1 MDFPAHG
8 GIHVWETG
16 TSWRSSMMEKA
27 LKEVLG
33 FSLREMSSQEACPAR
48 KEGRSGCFIK
58 RSNNDFSLP

>member
-1 MDFPAHG
+1 
-8 GIHVWETG
+8 
-16 TSWRSSMMEKA
+16 MMEKA